1 MQLVVTGIAITGF
14 KGYKDTVKYQ
24 FGNNTFIKGD
34 NHLGKSSIG
43 EAIVW
48 ALTGCDMWGN
58 EKATTKLINDQKPKV
73 TEVVLD
79 FLLDEEP
86 NTIIRRK
93 KG

>member
-24 FGNNTFIKGD
+24 FGNKTLIKGD

-48 ALTGCDMWGN
+48 ALTGCNVG
-58 EKATTKLINDQKPKV
+58 E
-73 TEVVLD
+73 
-79 FLLDEEP
+79 
-86 NTIIRRK
+86 
-93 KG
+93 